1 MRVSVTVDD
10 TTIEIE
16 DDEPYTHDAAARMLT
31 TAIGQVCVAYEAAL
45 HLGKDEPPRSS
56 G

>member
-1 MRVSVTVDD
+1 MRVCVTVDD
-10 TTIEIE
+10 TSIEIE
-16 DDEPYTHDAAARMLT
+16 DDEPYTHDAAAQMLT

>member
-1 MRVSVTVDD
+1 MRVAVVVDD

-16 DDEPYTHDAAARMLT
+16 DDEPFSHDGAVQMLT
-31 TAIGQVCVAYEAAL
+31 TAIGQVCIAYEAAL
-45 HLGKDEPPRSS
+45 HLGSDEPPRSS